1 MTCHVR
7 GKASGRSLPAY
18 GPLIRR
24 KKSSRAL
31 IKCGSGGPQPRPDQ
45 LLILA
50 RPLARMRSKRRGR
63 RGARREAQRAGAEEG
78 GGATVGGRAERGRRE
93 GGRREGRRA
102 SASSLTRCPCG
113 ACARGRP

>member
-78 GGATVGGRAERGRRE
+78 GGATVAPGPRGRRE